1 MRLSEGTRGEGW
13 SICYWYRVVRRKL
26 TKKEHLS
33 DRRPKFVS
41 QKCVN
46 MWPVPISFSAFLF
59 TIILFYLFFFYGGR
73 GTPRPGPRTDC
84 ELSRLLA
91 TFPLPLSV
99 KTLPFYNHFKK
110 KSLKH
115 EPFVFHVY
123 HQCFSSTLSVCFT
136 SVVIFA
142 QEDFF
147 FIEV

>member
-1 MRLSEGTRGEGW
+1 M
-13 SICYWYRVVRRKL
+13 C
-26 TKKEHLS
+26 EH
-33 DRRPKFVS
+33 VT
-41 QKCVN
+41 C
-46 MWPVPISFSAFLF
+46 AHFLQCF
-59 TIILFYLFFFYGGR
+59 PFYNHFILFIYFFYGGR